1 MTLPLDNL
9 PILILDVTM
18 ILFLYSTSVWI
29 NASNILSCQHQCNG
43 STVFHALVWDV
54 VCVDEVTSS
63 KPDRQIPR
71 PNKNKKGPRKSVL
84 YVKKYYATK
93 RPDSTFVKNSYS
105 LHLLIRNQSAKLHK
119 ITQFYM

>member
-1 MTLPLDNL
+1 MPQICSLANL
-9 PILILDVTM
+9 
-18 ILFLYSTSVWI
+18 
-29 NASNILSCQHQCNG
+29 NG
-43 STVFHALVWDV
+43 FAVFHALVWDV